1 MPRKL
6 PVFTGDTSKLKTFV
20 LFAGHPRSGATL
32 VNAMLEAHPNCM
44 MGNEIN
50 ILGNN
55 RMARIETRQ
64 QVLNRVSITAANFA
78 KKEWNWDGQS
88 LHIPGQGEY
97 DEIWVVGDK
106 KSGITARKPDN
117 IKRYRW
123 LSNMVGLPIKT
134 ISVVRDPFDNIAS
147 ATLRSRTLN
156 NNTRFYYDRCEGIK
170 RLSNANYPIHFMYL
184 HKICS
189 DPRAELSGL
198 CSFLGIPYLDDWAD
212 NCAEIV
218 WPEPR
223 VTKDQIEWNTEIE
236 ARVLK
241 IIKRFDWLKPFT
253 P

>member
-6 PVFTGDTSKLKTFV
+6 PVFDRDVSKLQTFV

-32 VNAMLEAHPNCM
+32 VNACLEAHPNCM

-50 ILGNN
+50 MLGDN
-55 RMARIETRQ
+55 RMNRITTRQ

-78 KKEWNWDGQS
+78 SSNWNWNGQS

-97 DEIWVVGDK
+97 GEVQIVGDK
-106 KSGITARKPDN
+106 KSGITAKKSDN
-117 IKRYRW
+117 VKRYQW
-123 LSNMVGLPIKT
+123 LSGLVGLPIQT

-147 ATLRSRTLN
+147 ATIRSRTLER
-156 NNTRFYYDRCEGIK
+156 NTRFYYERCEGIQ
-170 RLSNANYPIHFMYL
+170 RLLDAKLPVHFIYL

-189 DPRAELSGL
+189 DPRAELRGL
-198 CSFLGIPYLDDWAD
+198 CDYLGIPYLNDWAD
-212 NCAEIV
+212 NCAEVV

-223 VTKDQIEWNTEIE
+223 VTRDQIEWNTQTE
-236 ARVLK
+236 AKVK
-241 IIKRFDWLKPFT
+241 KMIKRYEWLAPFR